1 MIARVWT
8 ARAAASN
15 ALRYVSHLRDA
26 VLPVVQKMPGY
37 VGATLLERQDGDDIK
52 IVVMT
57 WWRSA
62 DDIRAFAGDD
72 ITRAVVTDEAR
83 ALLAQFDRE
92 VQHFDVTLEDRPND
106 R

>member
-8 ARAAASN
+8 ARALAAN
-15 ALRYVSHLRDA
+15 GPQYASHLRQT
-26 VLPVVQKMPGY
+26 VLPVLQAMPGY
-37 VGATLLERQDGDDIK
+37 LGATLLERQDRDEVA

-62 DDIRAFAGDD
+62 DDIRAFAGND
-72 ITRAVVTDEAR
+72 IAAAVIADEAK
-83 ALLAQFDRE
+83 ALLTQFDRE
-92 VQHFDVTLEDRPND
+92 VRHFDVALDDR

>member
-92 VQHFDVTLEDRPND
+92 VHRFAVTLEDRPND

>member
-8 ARAAASN
+8 ARASVANARRYAA
-15 ALRYVSHLRDA
+15 HLRHA
-26 VLPVVQKMPGY
+26 VLPLVQQVPGY
-37 VGATLLERQDGDDIK
+37 AGATLLERLDGEDVA

-72 ITRAVVTDEAR
+72 ITRAVVADEAR
-83 ALLAQFDRE
+83 ALLFQFDRE
-92 VQHFDVTLEDRPND
+92 VRHYDVALDDRPRD
-106 R
+106 P